1 MKAIDQN
8 TIKNI
13 GIPSMVLMERAA
25 LAVAEAAEHMAKE
38 RNLGKKAR
46 ILAVCGTGNNGADGV
61 AAGRILQ
68 GRGYNVSLLLVGNP
82 EHDSEEMKTQKHQTA
97 AIFRPLTY

>member
-1 MKAIDQN
+1 MDYAVTAQQMKEIDQN
-8 TIKNI
+8 TINGV

-25 LAVAEAAEHMAKE
+25 LAVAEAAERMAAE
-38 RNLGKKAR
+38 RKLGKKAR

-68 GRGYNVSLLLVGNP
+68 GLADMRQSFCLP
-82 EHDSEEMKTQKHQTA
+82 EIRNMIQK
-97 AIFRPLTY
+97 R